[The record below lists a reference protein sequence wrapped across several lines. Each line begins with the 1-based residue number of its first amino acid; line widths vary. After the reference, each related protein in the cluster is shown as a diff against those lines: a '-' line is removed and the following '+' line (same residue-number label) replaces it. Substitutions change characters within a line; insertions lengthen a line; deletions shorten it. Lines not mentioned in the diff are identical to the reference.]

1 LVRQQL
7 VQHLKFFLKKC
18 PISIL
23 FAASVSRI
31 VFGNKPAPVLLNG
44 QVFESEVIMHRVSPT
59 CENSGW

>member
-31 VFGNKPAPVLLNG
+31 VFGNKPVPVLLNG
-44 QVFESEVIMHRVSPT
+44 QIFGAGISMHRVSPT